1 MGMDQIVG
9 IHWALRRSALASLGT
24 VSLGLTAAAVGAAAA
39 LALGPL
45 YVLRVLAG
53 FGAVALLI
61 LIYLPAHRP
70 FSRFGPANQV
80 TLGRAAAVA
89 LLAGL
94 IGAGDGPA
102 LAQFACAG
110 GAFAAALD
118 AVDGRLARASGMSSA
133 FGARFDLETDAAL
146 ILVLAVLAW
155 QFGKAGPWVLAS
167 GLARYAFV
175 AAGSVRAW
183 LRQPLPPSL
192 RRQAIAAAQMAVL
205 VVALAPVVPRALS
218 AALAAAALALLL
230 WSFAVDVRWLR
241 RRATAING

>member
-1 MGMDQIVG
+1 MAVDQTVG
-9 IHWALRRSALASLGT
+9 IDCALRRSALASLGA
-24 VSLGLTAAAVGAAAA
+24 VSLGLAAAAAGAAAG

-45 YVLRVLAG
+45 YVARVLAG
-53 FGAVALLI
+53 FGAGALLI
-61 LIYLPAHRP
+61 LMYLPAHRP

-80 TLGRAAAVA
+80 TLGRVAAVA

-102 LAQFACAG
+102 HAQFACAG
-110 GAFAAALD
+110 GAVTAALD
-118 AVDGRLARASGMSSA
+118 AVDGRLARASAMSSA

-175 AAGSVRAW
+175 AAGWRWVW
-183 LRQPLPPSL
+183 LRRPLPPSG
-192 RRQAIAAAQMAVL
+192 RRRAVAAAQMAGL
-205 VVALAPVVPRALS
+205 VVALAPVVPPALS
-218 AALAAAALALLL
+218 AALTAAALASLL

-241 RRATAING
+241 RAAGSNR